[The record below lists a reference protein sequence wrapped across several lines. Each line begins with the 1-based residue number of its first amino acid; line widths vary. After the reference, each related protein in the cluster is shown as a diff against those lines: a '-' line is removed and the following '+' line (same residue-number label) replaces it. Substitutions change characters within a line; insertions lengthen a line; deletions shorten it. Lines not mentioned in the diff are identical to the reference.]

1 MDNQLKDLHETNGYY
16 VQINRIPLYNRVVV
30 QYPCDIVRFP
40 DSKVI
45 CIEYEIRDDHVF
57 KKIDGAIAS
66 KLLTPEYCSR
76 LLVIADILFTCVKL
90 EINSLLI
97 SNFDKDGNKIDDTM
111 KLLDPP
117 ESIEQQELEQSLK
130 VIFKKLMVDSSG
142 CENYLANTK
151 EIQEGYSLLLDV
163 FRTGGF

>member
-1 MDNQLKDLHETNGYY
+1 MDSQLKVLHETNGYY
-16 VQINRIPLYNRVVV
+16 VPIERMTHNRIKV
-30 QYPCDIVRFP
+30 QYPSDIVRFP

-45 CIEYEIRDDHVF
+45 CIEYEIRDDHVY
-57 KKIDGAIAS
+57 KNIDGAIAS
-66 KLLTPEYCSR
+66 KLLSPEYCSR

-90 EINSLLI
+90 DINSLLI

-130 VIFKKLMVDSSG
+130 VIFKKLMVDSNS